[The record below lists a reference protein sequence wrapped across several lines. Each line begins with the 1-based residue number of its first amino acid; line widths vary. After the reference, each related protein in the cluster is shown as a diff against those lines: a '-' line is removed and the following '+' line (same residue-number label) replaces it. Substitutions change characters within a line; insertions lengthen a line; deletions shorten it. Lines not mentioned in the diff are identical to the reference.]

1 MLLECASGAFEE
13 RPVFP
18 VGGPKLRP
26 ERYVPFSV
34 KDIVNVLVGEPMFG
48 RKDTAGPRIEPPDGA
63 LNFGPGGVRK
73 SIREKPVCE
82 SLSELKPPVRRLEVP
97 LVGRETRGR
106 VCHHCEETGHLEATG
121 AIGLAGGGME
131 QRASSEGTTYRDVAR
146 EDKVL

>member
-1 MLLECASGAFEE
+1 MLLQRASGAVEE
-13 RPVFP
+13 GPVIP

-34 KDIVNVLVGEPMFG
+34 KDIVNVLV
-48 RKDTAGPRIEPPDGA
+48 RKETAGPRVEPPDGA

-82 SLSELKPPVRRLEVP
+82 SLSELKPRVRRLEVP

>member
-13 RPVFP
+13 RPVVP

-34 KDIVNVLVGEPMFG
+34 KDIVNVLVREPMFG
-48 RKDTAGPRIEPPDGA
+48 RKETAGPRVEPPDGA

-106 VCHHCEETGHLEATG
+106 VCYHGKETGHLEATG

-131 QRASSEGTTYRDVAR
+131 QRASPNGTTHRNVSR
-146 EDKVL
+146 ENQVL